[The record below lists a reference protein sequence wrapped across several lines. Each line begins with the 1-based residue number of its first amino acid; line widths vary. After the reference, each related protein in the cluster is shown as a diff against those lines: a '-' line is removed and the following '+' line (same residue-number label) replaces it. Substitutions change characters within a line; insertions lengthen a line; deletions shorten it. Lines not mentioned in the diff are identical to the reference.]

1 MAQAGLAA
9 PVVAKVAENIVLGRL
24 GTADEVADA
33 VVFLAGDA
41 SRYVTAQTL
50 NVNGGLYF

>member
-1 MAQAGLAA
+1 MSAEPFLDPLGEPAELIAAGHAQ
-9 PVVAKVAENIVLGRL
+9 
-24 GTADEVADA
+24 EVADA